1 MLPTR
6 LLRPQQDEADNKR
19 QTGDGGKNQQQSAS
33 RKRHGCYGSFQ
44 VRHHNADDAA
54 ILVHILIYRACHL
67 RGVLPTT
74 ELFCFFK

>member
-33 RKRHGCYGSFQ
+33 RKRHGEFEFDS
-44 VRHHNADDAA
+44 
-54 ILVHILIYRACHL
+54 
-67 RGVLPTT
+67 GVLVVIFTV
-74 ELFCFFK
+74 L